1 MDKQSIFRRESLD
14 RVESPEQLD
23 AYIKVSHPKV
33 WLIMAA
39 LLVAVISVIVWSV
52 VGSLRQTMTVKGVTV
67 GGNVINCYESKAH
80 VSKDGAC
87 SWKHFSGC

>member
-39 LLVAVISVIVWSV
+39 LLVAVISVIVMERCRKSSTDDDSERSYCW
-52 VGSLRQTMTVKGVTV
+52 R
-67 GGNVINCYESKAH
+67 
-80 VSKDGAC
+80 
-87 SWKHFSGC
+87 

>member
-33 WLIMAA
+33 WLNYGGT
-39 LLVAVISVIVWSV
+39 SG
-52 VGSLRQTMTVKGVTV
+52 GSNICDCMERCRKSSTDDDSERSY
-67 GGNVINCYESKAH
+67 C
-80 VSKDGAC
+80 
-87 SWKHFSGC
+87 WR

>member
-39 LLVAVISVIVWSV
+39 KTGDLNIFLERVNI
-52 VGSLRQTMTVKGVTV
+52 LM
-67 GGNVINCYESKAH
+67 YL
-80 VSKDGAC
+80 
-87 SWKHFSGC
+87 